1 MVEMDRARH
10 GIFVEGW
17 HHTTMRWNL
26 LRRGWP
32 WLVAAPL
39 CLTPVAWSHTEPV
52 RAPGLPSLG
61 DGGDI
66 SLSDERRLGDQI
78 VRQIYRDPAY
88 LDDPVLHSY
97 LMAIWQ
103 PLVEAARRR
112 GDMPEELAERF
123 AWEILIGRDRSVNA
137 FALPGGYLGVYL
149 GLIAAVSTP
158 DELASVLAHELSH
171 VSQRHIARL
180 ITRQNQQTPW
190 VIAAMVLSA
199 LAANASKNVDVAS
212 AAMAGGQAL
221 AIQNQLNFSRD
232 MEREADRVGFGIMT
246 DAGFDG
252 QGFVSMFE
260 KLQAA
265 SRLNDDGSFPY
276 LRSHPLTTERMADMA
291 ARVRDPAVER
301 SAPRTPPVS
310 PTFHAMM
317 AARAGVLSE
326 TSADR
331 LRASLA
337 QLRTSNGPQ
346 VDAAALGLRY
356 GATLAAARLRDAEG
370 VHEGLRQLK
379 AGAPKDESA
388 NRAIQWL
395 AIEALLL
402 LPPTSLNGEQR
413 DMLARNARL
422 SMQSGERAGLI
433 LGAQA
438 ALQTGQEDQRVAVQR
453 LQAWTSLQPRDAL
466 AWQTLAAL
474 HTAQQQPVRAARAEA
489 EARLAHFDPQGALDR
504 LRAAQQMARN
514 VSPVDHIEWSI
525 LDARVRHTEAL
536 VREQLRETR

>member
-1 MVEMDRARH
+1 
-10 GIFVEGW
+10 
-17 HHTTMRWNL
+17 MRWKL

-39 CLTPVAWSHTEPV
+39 CLTPLAWSHTEPV

-149 GLIAAVSTP
+149 GLIATVSTP

-199 LAANASKNVDVAS
+199 LAANASKNADIAS
-212 AAMAGGQAL
+212 AAIAGGQAL

-260 KLQAA
+260 KLQSA

-310 PTFHAMM
+310 PAFHAMM
-317 AARAGVLSE
+317 AARAAVLSE

-331 LRASLA
+331 LRASMG

-370 VHEGLRQLK
+370 VREGLRQLK
-379 AGAPKDESA
+379 AGVPQDASA
-388 NRAIQWL
+388 RRAIEWL
-395 AIEALLL
+395 TVEALLL
-402 LPPTSLNGEQR
+402 LPATSLNDEQR
-413 DMLARNARL
+413 GMLARNART
-422 SMQSGERAGLI
+422 SIQSGERAGLI

-438 ALQTGQEDQRVAVQR
+438 ALQTGPEDQRVAVQR

-466 AWQTLAAL
+466 AWQTLATL